1 MSRLGGVAGVLLVL
15 VASMG
20 FAALNGGQRVT
31 LRLGIATLY
40 RVPLTAVAFGA
51 LILGM
56 VVMLVAGIHS
66 DLRVRKI
73 LRERLAEEDR
83 EERARIFVDQ
93 SQTNLFDSD
102 AEQGSSSDVRSDG
115 NTNSQSSTGSNTDA
129 SPNVNSESET
139 S

>member
-1 MSRLGGVAGVLLVL
+1 MSRLGGVVGVLLVL

-31 LRLGIATLY
+31 LRLGVATLY

-83 EERARIFVDQ
+83 EERARIFIDQ
-93 SQTNLFDSD
+93 SQTNLFDGD
-102 AEQGSSSDVRSDG
+102 AQLGSAA
-115 NTNSQSSTGSNTDA
+115 TPTATPTA
-129 SPNVNSESET
+129 PLHVNSESET

>member
-1 MSRLGGVAGVLLVL
+1 MNRFLGSVGVLAILAL
-15 VASMG
+15 SMG

-56 VVMLVAGIHS
+56 VAMLLAGIHS

-73 LRERLAEEDR
+73 LRERLAAEDR
-83 EERARIFVDQ
+83 DERARIFVDRN
-93 SQTNLFDSD
+93 QTNLF
-102 AEQGSSSDVRSDG
+102 EG
-115 NTNSQSSTGSNTDA
+115 
-129 SPNVNSESET
+129 ESET
-139 S
+139 DDQS

>member
-1 MSRLGGVAGVLLVL
+1 MNRLGGAVGVLMVL

-20 FAALNGGQRVT
+20 FAALNGGQRGT

-93 SQTNLFDSD
+93 AQTNLFDGE
-102 AEQGSSSDVRSDG
+102 AESGTRTSAPV
-115 NTNSQSSTGSNTDA
+115 T
-129 SPNVNSESET
+129 PEPET

>member
-1 MSRLGGVAGVLLVL
+1 MSRLGGVIGILLVL

-56 VVMLVAGIHS
+56 VVMLIAGIHS

-73 LRERLAEEDR
+73 LRQRLADEDR
-83 EERARIFVDQ
+83 EERARIFVDH
-93 SQTNLFDSD
+93 SQTNLFEGD
-102 AEQGSSSDVRSDG
+102 AE
-115 NTNSQSSTGSNTDA
+115 TGPG
-129 SPNVNSESET
+129 PNQESET

>member
-1 MSRLGGVAGVLLVL
+1 MNRLGGVVGILLVL

-31 LRLGIATLY
+31 LRLGITTLY

-66 DLRVRKI
+66 DLKVRRI
-73 LRERLAEEDR
+73 LRDRLADEDR
-83 EERARIFVDQ
+83 EERARIFVDKT
-93 SQTNLFDSD
+93 QTNLF
-102 AEQGSSSDVRSDG
+102 E
-115 NTNSQSSTGSNTDA
+115 
-129 SPNVNSESET
+129 SESEP